1 MEIGDVA
8 WQAFSVEFD
17 GEVSSD
23 SETPSWKRKSY
34 EVWFRDPLRIVE
46 AQITNKDYAHEM
58 DYAPKQMFS
67 AAGKCQYLDFMS
79 DNWAWEQAIH
89 RFSILTS
96 DIIAEDPETHGSMF
110 VPVILGSN
118 KTTVS
123 VATGQ
128 NEYYPLYASIG
139 NIHNHR
145 HEDSVEFC
153 KFCCQLFHTS
163 LTHILRSLKPWM
175 SKPRITCSADSHLRC
190 LIYGLGPYIA
200 NYPEQV
206 LLACVVSG
214 WCPKCTARPAVFNDD
229 PTAILR
235 SRDHTS
241 ALMAAFEDKPGVL
254 WDGYGIINYVMPFTT
269 HFPRANIHELLS
281 PYLLHQVIKGM
292 FKVHLVDWV
301 TEYLEAVHT
310 KARAKEILA
319 DINQHASPRAEV
331 SNSGRVTT

>member
-1 MEIGDVA
+1 TEIGDVT

-34 EVWFRDPLRIVE
+34 EVWFRDPLRIAE
-46 AQITNKDYAHEM
+46 AQIANKDYAHEM

-67 AAGKCQYLDFMS
+67 AAGKRQYLDFMS
-79 DNWAWEQAIH
+79 GNWAWEQA
-89 RFSILTS
+89 

-110 VPVILGSN
+110 VPVILGSD

-139 NIHNHR
+139 NVHNHR
-145 HEDSVEFC
+145 HEDSVEFR
-153 KFCCQLFHTS
+153 KFRCQLFHTS

-175 SKPRITCSADSHLRC
+175 SKPHITCCADGHL
-190 LIYGLGPYIA
+190 
-200 NYPEQV
+200 
-206 LLACVVSG
+206 
-214 WCPKCTARPAVFNDD
+214 CTARPAVFNDD
-229 PTAILR
+229 PTTILW

-241 ALMAAFEDKPGVL
+241 ALMAAFEDEPGVL
-254 WDGYGIINYVMPFTT
+254 WDGYGIVNYVTPFTT
-269 HFPRANIHELLS
+269 HFPRADIHELLS
-281 PYLLHQVIKGM
+281 PDLLHQVIKGM
-292 FKVHLVDWV
+292 FKDHLIDWV

-310 KARAKEILA
+310 KACAKEILA
-319 DINQHASPRAEV
+319 DIDWRIAAAPLFP
-331 SNSGRVTT
+331 